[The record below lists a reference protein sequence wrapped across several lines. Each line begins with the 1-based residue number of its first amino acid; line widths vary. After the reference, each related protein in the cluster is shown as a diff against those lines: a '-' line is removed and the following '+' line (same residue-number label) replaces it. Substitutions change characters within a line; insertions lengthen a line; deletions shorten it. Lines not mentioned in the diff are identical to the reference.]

1 MNDNQCECE
10 TKQEMIPLF
19 TTAADFRLSEMDDA
33 EASILER
40 ASKLHACGFYSHALL
55 DLWTASVHN
64 LRRRVEAFGS
74 EMFLSAVANEGGKKN
89 YKQDGATLED
99 RWSGVDDLVLV
110 KGVSDL
116 GLLSPKAG
124 KTLETINWMRNH
136 ASAAHCSGN
145 EVTQSDVV
153 AFAMLLNGELFSAG
167 LPSRGYSVS
176 NLFAPVKGQVMDEEQ
191 ARILSDQIRTL
202 KPNEIRVVFE
212 FLLSLIV
219 NPPADGPL
227 QNAQEL
233 FPVAWEMS
241 GEDVRQLAG
250 DRYYRLRMNAEN
262 SVSDNNEAANRLF
275 YLLVGL
281 NGLKYVPEGA
291 RAAIYRKAVAE
302 LRRAKD
308 TSYGWSDEEAAAKA
322 LAQFGTAVPSIA
334 FEEVYQE
341 IFSVW
346 CGNYWGRSTAH
357 VHLKPFVDALDE
369 SQLVAAA
376 EMFRTNARVRDELGN
391 EKPNGNAVALLN
403 GFKARVPLEI
413 QKNRIDACIRSV
425 LALVGKRP

>member
-1 MNDNQCECE
+1 MNDNQHECE
-10 TKQEMIPLF
+10 AERAVVPMF
-19 TTAADFRLSEMDDA
+19 SAEADFSLSEMDETEKA
-33 EASILER
+33 ILDR
-40 ASKLHACGFYSHALL
+40 ACRLHGLGFYSHALL
-55 DLWTASVHN
+55 DLWSAAVHN

-74 EMFLSAVANEGGKKN
+74 EMFLAAVANEGGRKN
-89 YKQDGATLED
+89 YKPDERDLED
-99 RWSGVDDLVLV
+99 RWAGVDDLVLV
-110 KGVSDL
+110 KGASDL
-116 GLLSPKAG
+116 GLLSPKTE

-136 ASAAHCSGN
+136 ASAAHLSSN
-145 EVTQSDVV
+145 EITQRDVV
-153 AFAMLLNGELFSAG
+153 AFALLLNGELFSAG
-167 LPSRGYSVS
+167 LPPRGYSVS
-176 NLFAPVKGQVMDEEQ
+176 NVFAPVKGQAMDEEQ
-191 ARILSDQIRTL
+191 IQILADQIRTL

-219 NPPADGPL
+219 NQPADAAL
-227 QNAQEL
+227 QNARQL
-233 FPVAWEMS
+233 FPVAWEMA
-241 GEDVRQLAG
+241 GQDVRQLAG

-281 NGLKYVPEGA
+281 DGLKYVPEGA

-302 LRRAKD
+302 LKRAKD

-346 CGNYWGRSTAH
+346 CGNYWGRSSAH
-357 VHLKPFVDALDE
+357 IHLKPFVDVLE
-369 SQLVAAA
+369 SSQLVVAA
-376 EMFRTNARVRDELGN
+376 EMFQNNARVRHELDN
-391 EKPNGNAVALLN
+391 EKPNGNAVALLT

-413 QKNRIDACIRSV
+413 QKNKIDACIQSV
-425 LALVGKRP
+425 LALVGKQP